1 MSDLKV
7 NEVKTDTIKD
17 QTGTSAL
24 TVDTSGYL
32 TASQPVLAHLTMTS
46 NQTDV
51 TEQTWTKLQLD
62 LAVIDTKS
70 GFNNSNDTYVIPVAG
85 YYRIYV
91 QASIGVLGEA
101 GSIRDSGICITRTR
115 SSTET
120 QLAFSH
126 HRLRDGG
133 NTDVDDVMEQAYVVD
148 QCQAGDIIKFYV
160 YVNTVT
166 GTAYDVIADVDSG
179 NENAHL
185 NTGLPGSG
193 SGEGRITYA
202 IIERII

>member
-1 MSDLKV
+1 MTSKLKV
-7 NEVKTDTIKD
+7 EQIAHTNNVSAMTIN
-17 QTGTSAL
+17 S
-24 TVDTSGYL
+24 SGYI
-32 TASQPVLAHLTMTS
+32 TTGQPVLAHLTMTS
-46 NQTDV
+46 NQTNL

-85 YYRIYV
+85 NYRIYV
-91 QASIGVLGEA
+91 QASLGVLGES

-126 HRLRDGG
+126 HRLRNAS
-133 NTDVDDVMEQAYVVD
+133 NTDVDDVMEQAYIID
-148 QCQAGDIIKFYV
+148 QCQAGDIITFYV
-160 YVNTVT
+160 YVNTDT
-166 GTAYDVIADVDSG
+166 STAYDVFADVDSG
-179 NENAHL
+179 DENVHL

-202 IIERII
+202 TIERIL

>member
-1 MSDLKV
+1 MTSELRV
-7 NEVKTDTIKD
+7 STIAAVG
-17 QTGTSAL
+17 GTSAM
-24 TVDTSGYL
+24 TINSSGYI
-32 TASQPVLAHLTMTS
+32 TTGQPVLAHLTMTS
-46 NQTDV
+46 NQTNV

-62 LAVIDTKS
+62 SAVIDTKS

-85 YYRIYV
+85 NYRIYV
-91 QASIGVLGEA
+91 QASLGVLGEA

-126 HRLRDGG
+126 HRVRDTG
-133 NTDVDDVMEQAYVVD
+133 NHDVDDMMEQATIID
-148 QCQAGDIIKFYV
+148 QCQAGDIITFYV

-166 GTAYDVIADVDSG
+166 GTAYDVFADVDSG

-202 IIERII
+202 TIERIL

>member
-1 MSDLKV
+1 MSSELRV
-7 NEVKTDTIKD
+7 STIAAVG
-17 QTGTSAL
+17 GTSAM
-24 TVDTSGYL
+24 TINSSGYI
-32 TASQPVLAHLTMTS
+32 TTGQPVLAHLTMTS
-46 NQTDV
+46 NQTNV

-62 LAVIDTKS
+62 SAVIDTKS

-85 YYRIYV
+85 NYRIYV
-91 QASIGVLGEA
+91 QASLGVLGEA

-126 HRLRDGG
+126 HRFRDTG
-133 NTDVDDVMEQAYVVD
+133 NHDLDDVMEQATIID
-148 QCQAGDIIKFYV
+148 QCQADDIITFYV

-166 GTAYDVIADVDSG
+166 GTAYDVYADVDSG
-179 NENAHL
+179 NENVHL

-202 IIERII
+202 TIERIL

>member
-1 MSDLKV
+1 MTSELRV
-7 NEVKTDTIKD
+7 STIAAVG
-17 QTGTSAL
+17 GTSAM
-24 TVDTSGYL
+24 TINSSGYI
-32 TASQPVLAHLTMTS
+32 TTGQPVLAHLTMTS
-46 NQTDV
+46 NQTNV

-62 LAVIDTKS
+62 SAVIDTKS

-85 YYRIYV
+85 NYRIYV
-91 QASIGVLGEA
+91 QASLGVLGEA

-126 HRLRDGG
+126 HRVRDTG
-133 NTDVDDVMEQAYVVD
+133 NHDVDDMMEQATIID
-148 QCQAGDIIKFYV
+148 QCQAGDIITFYV

-166 GTAYDVIADVDSG
+166 GTAYDVYADVDSG
-179 NENAHL
+179 NENVHL

-202 IIERII
+202 TIERIL